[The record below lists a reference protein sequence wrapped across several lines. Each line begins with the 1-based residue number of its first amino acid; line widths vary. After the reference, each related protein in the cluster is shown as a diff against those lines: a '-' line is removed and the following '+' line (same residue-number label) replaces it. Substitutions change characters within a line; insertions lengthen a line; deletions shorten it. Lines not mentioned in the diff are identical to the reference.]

1 MAGYPGNY
9 GGTFLSNI
17 DSVTRLATS
26 APFARYLQEQIFEQ
40 SAFIKSG
47 AVATTGVLNNTTGT
61 RIEVPFFNPI
71 SPTATVVESN
81 NTWGSSGSLV
91 PQTVAASTQ
100 YATLCNRAFA
110 YAADDLSKFGTG
122 EDALAHVRNQLAD
135 AINVQETTRL
145 ISTLTGIVGPGGP
158 LAATNAYDAS
168 VTTGA
173 TDANYLSASTVTQAK
188 YLLSERAGEL
198 TTLVVHPKVAAQLE
212 LTGALT
218 FSANAAGAGNTLSL
232 GGGGV
237 GLSRSQVGTFM
248 GLNVVVDSQCP
259 IRGTSGQQEQFVSYL
274 LGTGAVLQG
283 SQYPLQIQSDY
294 NVLSFQTLLS
304 VRYSGVFHVNGVSW
318 ASSSDNPADSALATG
333 SNWSKAFTDARMI
346 PLVELTT
353 NSVFGGTVA

>member
-26 APFARYLQEQIFEQ
+26 APFARYLQEAIFEQ

-47 AVATTGVLNNTTGT
+47 AVATSGVLNNTTGT

-81 NTWGSSGSLV
+81 NTWGTSGALV
-91 PQTVAASTQ
+91 PQAVAASTQ
-100 YATLCNRAFA
+100 YATICHRAFA
-110 YAADDLSKFGTG
+110 YAVDDLSKYGTN
-122 EDALAHVRNQLAD
+122 EDALAHVRNQIAD
-135 AINVQETTRL
+135 AINVQDTTRL
-145 ISTLTGIVGPGGP
+145 ISTLTGIVGPSGP

-168 VTTGA
+168 VTSSAG
-173 TDANYLSASTVTQAK
+173 DANYLSAKTITQAK
-188 YLLSERAGEL
+188 YLLSERAGDL
-198 TTLVVHPKVAAQLE
+198 TTLIVHPKVAAQLE

-237 GLSRSQVGTFM
+237 GLTRSQVGTFM
-248 GLNVVVDSQCP
+248 GLNVVVDSKCP
-259 IRGTSGQQEQFVSYL
+259 IRGASGEQEQFVSYL
-274 LGTGAVLQG
+274 CGNGVIMTG
-283 SQYPLQIQSDY
+283 SQYPLAVQSDY
-294 NVLSFQTLLS
+294 NVLSFQTLMS
-304 VRYSGVFHVNGVSW
+304 VKYSTVYHVNGVSW
-318 ASSSDNPADSALATG
+318 AASSDNPADSALAAAA
-333 SNWSKAFTDARMI
+333 NWSLAFSDARMI